1 VQSTLILSRED
12 GSVISATGFSPDE
25 GSPSGRSQ
33 ERGASGNPQKEG
45 PAPAEQLASAIF
57 EFVSAS
63 NTLSSKMELLSVQN
77 SGRLDITS
85 LSNEE
90 NNARPKHHV
99 GKDVDTHDKV
109 GGNEVQLIRMRTKR
123 QEIIIYPD
131 TKFLCC
137 VIQAVGKFGQSNG
150 DGAG

>member
-1 VQSTLILSRED
+1 MQSTLILSRED

-33 ERGASGNPQKEG
+33 ERGASGNPPKEG

-63 NTLSSKMELLSVQN
+63 NSLSSRMELLSVQN

-90 NNARPKHHV
+90 NNARSKHHI
-99 GKDVDTHDKV
+99 GKDADAHDKV
-109 GGNEVQLIRMRTKR
+109 GGNEVQLIRMRSKR

-137 VIQAVGKFGQSNG
+137 VIQAVGKFGQSDG
-150 DGAG
+150 DSAG

>member
-1 VQSTLILSRED
+1 MQSTLILSRED

-33 ERGASGNPQKEG
+33 ERGASGNRPKEG
-45 PAPAEQLASAIF
+45 PAPTEQLASAIF

-90 NNARPKHHV
+90 SNARSKHHV
-99 GKDVDTHDKV
+99 GKDVDTHDKA

-131 TKFLCC
+131 AKFLCC

-150 DGAG
+150 DSAG

>member
-1 VQSTLILSRED
+1 M
-12 GSVISATGFSPDE
+12 E
-25 GSPSGRSQ
+25 G
-33 ERGASGNPQKEG
+33 
-45 PAPAEQLASAIF
+45 
-57 EFVSAS
+57 
-63 NTLSSKMELLSVQN
+63 LSVQN

-90 NNARPKHHV
+90 NNARSKRHT
-99 GKDVDTHDKV
+99 GKDADAPDKV

-137 VIQAVGKFGQSNG
+137 VIQAVGKFGQSDG
-150 DGAG
+150 DNAG

>member
-1 VQSTLILSRED
+1 MQSTLILSRED

-25 GSPSGRSQ
+25 ASPSGRSQ
-33 ERGASGNPQKEG
+33 ERGASGNPPKEG

-57 EFVSAS
+57 EFVSVS
-63 NTLSSKMELLSVQN
+63 NSLSSKMELLSVQN

-90 NNARPKHHV
+90 NSARSKHHV

-137 VIQAVGKFGQSNG
+137 VIQAIGKFGQSNG
-150 DGAG
+150 DSAG

>member
-12 GSVISATGFSPDE
+12 GSVINATGFLPEE
-25 GSPSGRSQ
+25 GSQSGRSQ
-33 ERGASGNPQKEG
+33 ERGASGNLLKEG
-45 PAPAEQLASAIF
+45 PVPAEQLASAIF
-57 EFVSAS
+57 EFVLAS
-63 NTLSSKMELLSVQN
+63 NSLSSKMELLSVQN

-90 NNARPKHHV
+90 NNERSRHHV
-99 GKDVDTHDKV
+99 EKDVDTHEKV

-137 VIQAVGKFGQSNG
+137 VIQAVGKFGHSNG
-150 DGAG
+150 DSAG

>member
-12 GSVISATGFSPDE
+12 GSVISAIGFSSE
-25 GSPSGRSQ
+25 EESQGGRSQ
-33 ERGASGNPQKEG
+33 ERGGPGYPPNEG
-45 PAPAEQLASAIF
+45 PTLAEQLASAIF

-63 NTLSSKMELLSVQN
+63 TSLSSKMELLSMQN
-77 SGRLDITS
+77 SGRLDIAS
-85 LSNEE
+85 LSHED
-90 NNARPKHHV
+90 NNGRSKAHV
-99 GKDVDTHDKV
+99 GKDTDTYDKA

-137 VIQAVGKFGQSNG
+137 VIQAVGKFGQSDG
-150 DGAG
+150 DSAG

>member
-1 VQSTLILSRED
+1 
-12 GSVISATGFSPDE
+12 
-25 GSPSGRSQ
+25 
-33 ERGASGNPQKEG
+33 
-45 PAPAEQLASAIF
+45 
-57 EFVSAS
+57 
-63 NTLSSKMELLSVQN
+63 MEVLSVQN

-90 NNARPKHHV
+90 SNARSKHHI
-99 GKDVDTHDKV
+99 GKDADAHDKV

-137 VIQAVGKFGQSNG
+137 VIQAVGKFGQSDG
-150 DGAG
+150 DSAG

>member
-1 VQSTLILSRED
+1 MQSTLILSRED
-12 GSVISATGFSPDE
+12 GSVISATGFSQDE

-45 PAPAEQLASAIF
+45 PAPTELLASAIF

-63 NTLSSKMELLSVQN
+63 NSLSSKMELLSVQN

-90 NNARPKHHV
+90 NSARSKHHV

-137 VIQAVGKFGQSNG
+137 VIQAIGKFGQSNS
-150 DGAG
+150 DSAG